1 MINLRTYFNDGPGVR
16 LFNGRFYVDVGG
28 GLHGSTEVN

>member
-16 LFNGRFYVDVGG
+16 LVNGRFCVGVDC
-28 GLHGSTEVN
+28 GLHGIREVK